1 MSEQGEL
8 IDWLLENWIGR
19 LADSLEGMT
28 GERPTGVWRAIEG
41 ESPGAGEVLW
51 WEQPLS
57 LGPSATFWA
66 GAPQAAWLEIG
77 SQVLRGAGIEVS
89 DPHDAKNTY
98 LEVLSQACSGLA
110 RAIGSRVSGE
120 VACEKG
126 HENPPPAKDV
136 TAFDID
142 LTLGG
147 KPLAALRLC
156 LPAGVRDVFQTGVAL
171 PGPTAVAAKSEGAPE
186 PRAGGPDATRTLDL
200 LLEVELPVSVSFGR
214 AQLPLRDVLKLT
226 SGSIVELNR
235 TVTEPVE
242 VIVNGCVIARGEV
255 VVVEGNYGVRIQEII
270 SREKRLRTLQ

>member
-1 MSEQGEL
+1 
-8 IDWLLENWIGR
+8 
-19 LADSLEGMT
+19 MT

-41 ESPGAGEVLW
+41 EPSGGGDVLW

-57 LGPSATFWA
+57 LGQSATFWA

-98 LEVLSQACSGLA
+98 LELLSQACSGLA
-110 RAIGSRVSGE
+110 RVIGSRVSAE

-126 HENPPPAKDV
+126 HENPPPAQGAA
-136 TAFDID
+136 AFDID
-142 LTLGG
+142 VTLGG
-147 KPLAALRLC
+147 APLAALHLC
-156 LPAGVRDVFQTGVAL
+156 LLPAVREAFQTGVAR
-171 PGPTAVAAKSEGAPE
+171 PGPNAIAAPPAGALE
-186 PRAGGPDATRTLDL
+186 PRVESPDAPRTLDL